1 MPSWAWS
8 DVVVMGDSAEA
19 VEEFVKSECDATGQC
34 TFSAPGDLRI
44 ALGFDGLV
52 CNEDSAFVRTHVT
65 FKKERKPA
73 AVAKFETRWQPPIAF
88 FERMASRYPFLMFL
102 MRVQHEDDE
111 SYPNGYFHVAPVE
124 AAALQAPPPSR
135 QASDDSELATRAEN
149 MSM

>member
-1 MPSWAWS
+1 M
-8 DVVVMGDSAEA
+8 
-19 VEEFVKSECDATGQC
+19 
-34 TFSAPGDLRI
+34 
-44 ALGFDGLV
+44 

-73 AVAKFETRWQPPIAF
+73 AVARFETRWQPPIAF

-124 AAALQAPPPSR
+124 APPVQAPPPSR
-135 QASDDSELATRAEN
+135 QASDDSELAIRTEN
-149 MSM
+149 MEYVRRYTLRSGRACVGGIKKARSTVSEVSPHCAAVYR